1 MLASSTEKG
10 LCSSHSSRPHERRD
24 GCGRM
29 LSWDDFRYV
38 KAIAEARS
46 LAGAGEHLGVNHSTV
61 FRRLGQIEQ
70 HLGSRLFERGR
81 AGYAL
86 TPCGTEMVDL
96 AERMFQEIVGFERRV
111 TGQDLRPSGE
121 LRITA
126 SDVLL
131 RQLLSAVFVA
141 LRRVYPEIILDIVV
155 SNQRLNLTTRD
166 ADVAVRPA
174 YQTPEP
180 LAGAK
185 VARIGWA
192 VFGAAA
198 LAGEPFDPVR
208 DGRRPDWIAFAD
220 AMLIARATKWLQD
233 HADETRIVY
242 KSNTMAGLGEAAAGG
257 AGLVLLPC
265 YIGATVPGL
274 AQLSA
279 PLPDLQ
285 SALVDHPS
293 RSAQHRAGARLPRL
307 LRRRD
312 RPPAAYSRGRGAG
325 CMTHTDAKSPRVRLM
340 THTDAKSPRVR
351 IAGTLGPSPR

>member
-1 MLASSTEKG
+1 
-10 LCSSHSSRPHERRD
+10 
-24 GCGRM
+24 M

-131 RQLLSAVFVA
+131 RHLLSAVFVA
-141 LRRVYPEIILDIVV
+141 FRRAYPDIVLDIVV
-155 SNQRLNLTTRD
+155 SNQRLNLTKRD
-166 ADVAVRPA
+166 ADVAVRAA
-174 YQTPEP
+174 YQSPEP

-185 VARIGWA
+185 VARIGSR
-192 VFGAAA
+192 
-198 LAGEPFDPVR
+198 P
-208 DGRRPDWIAFAD
+208 RREAPDWCCC
-220 AMLIARATKWLQD
+220 RA
-233 HADETRIVY
+233 I
-242 KSNTMAGLGEAAAGG
+242 
-257 AGLVLLPC
+257 
-265 YIGATVPGL
+265 
-274 AQLSA
+274 SA
-279 PLPDLQ
+279 PRCRGG
-285 SALVDHPS
+285 
-293 RSAQHRAGARLPRL
+293 RSS
-307 LRRRD
+307 LRRC
-312 RPPAAYSRGRGAG
+312 P
-325 CMTHTDAKSPRVRLM
+325 
-340 THTDAKSPRVR
+340 
-351 IAGTLGPSPR
+351 IWNPSFG